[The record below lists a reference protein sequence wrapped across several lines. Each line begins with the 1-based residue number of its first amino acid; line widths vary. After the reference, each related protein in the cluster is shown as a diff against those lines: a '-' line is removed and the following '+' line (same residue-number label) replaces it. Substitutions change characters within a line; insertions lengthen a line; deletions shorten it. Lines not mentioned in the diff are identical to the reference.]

1 MPNVALG
8 HHYEE
13 FVRKQL
19 ESGRYNNVSEIVR
32 AGLRMLEDYED
43 AREKW
48 LREEIPGRYAELMND
63 PSQAIS
69 SETVRARFQ
78 SKHAARL
85 AGGK

>member
-8 HHYEE
+8 NHYDE

-19 ESGRYNNVSEIVR
+19 ASGRYNNVSEVVR

-48 LREEIPGRYAELMND
+48 LREEIPGRYAELLGD
-63 PSQAIS
+63 PSKGIPA
-69 SETVRARFQ
+69 ETARARFE
-78 SKHAARL
+78 SKHKARL
-85 AGGK
+85 AGTK